1 VNLTHEHKRPGP
13 RFLWL
18 WLIVCFFSV
27 GCDLFKLPS
36 PPPDLFYKFNVIPIG
51 QGPAHLLT
59 TDLNRDGMAD
69 IVSANAKNSTLSI
82 LYGKGDGTFQA
93 PLNIPVPMEPTFLAV
108 ADLNNDDIPDLV
120 TNARGDNAFVTLMG
134 KGKNKF
140 RAPQK
145 HPTGRVPLAVI
156 VDDFNQDGRMDIA
169 VTLTFAK
176 MEIYLGNGNGFFKK
190 GETYLTG
197 SRSSSGVAHDF
208 NGDGNTDIALA
219 VSSSNA
225 SSIRIFWGNGDGTF
239 QKPLRLAKG
248 RVPLALIKKDMDGD
262 GVMDLVCTSGK
273 GDNMH
278 LFISGGDGTFQKE
291 ITFSG
296 GGGPIALVAEHFND
310 DDRVD
315 VAVANSRSS
324 NFSLIIRRP
333 DGQFKFP
340 TRDYVVAGGTPLA
353 ITSGDYNDDGM
364 MDVAVSSNA
373 QHTVEIYLR
382 RRILQE

>member
-1 VNLTHEHKRPGP
+1 MNHTHAHNRHYP
-13 RFLWL
+13 RLVWF
-18 WLIVCFFSV
+18 WLIFCIFIA
-27 GCDLFKLPS
+27 GCDFFKLPS
-36 PPPDLFYKFNVIPIG
+36 PPPDLFYKYNVLQVG

-59 TDLNRDGMAD
+59 ADLNRDGEAD

-82 LYGKGDGTFQA
+82 LYGKGDGTFQS
-93 PLNIPVPMEPTFLAV
+93 PLDIPVPIEPTFLAV
-108 ADLNNDDIPDLV
+108 ADLNKDKLPDLV
-120 TNARGDNAFVTLMG
+120 VNSRGANTFVTLLG
-134 KGKNKF
+134 KGKNAF
-140 RAPQK
+140 RSPQK
-145 HPTGRVPLAVI
+145 HPTGRVPLALI
-156 VDDFNQDGRMDIA
+156 VDDFNQDGHVDIA

-176 MEIYLGNGNGFFKK
+176 MELHLGNGNGFFKK

-197 SRSSSGVAHDF
+197 SRSFSGVAHDF
-208 NGDGNTDIALA
+208 NGDSYTDIALA

-239 QKPLRLAKG
+239 KKPSRLANG
-248 RVPLALIKKDMDGD
+248 MVPLALIKKDMNDDGL
-262 GVMDLVCTSGK
+262 MDLICTSGK

-310 DDRVD
+310 DDRID

-324 NFSLIIRRP
+324 NFSLIIRKP
-333 DGQFKFP
+333 DGGFKFP

-364 MDVAVSSNA
+364 MDIAISSNA
-373 QHTVEIYLR
+373 RNTVEIYLR
-382 RRILQE
+382 RRVL

>member
-1 VNLTHEHKRPGP
+1 MDLTYDHKRPVP
-13 RFLWL
+13 RLLWF
-18 WLIVCFFSV
+18 WLISGIFSA

-36 PPPDLFYKFNVIPIG
+36 PPPDLFYKFNVLPVG
-51 QGPAHLLT
+51 EGPTHLVT
-59 TDLNRDGMAD
+59 ADLNLDGVAD
-69 IVSANAKNSTLSI
+69 IVSANAKSSDLSI
-82 LYGKGDGTFQA
+82 LFGKGDGTFQA
-93 PLNIPVPMEPTFLAV
+93 PLDIPVPIEPTFVAV
-108 ADLNNDDIPDLV
+108 ADFNNDDIPDLV
-120 TNARGDNAFVTLMG
+120 TNARGDNGFVTLMG
-134 KGKNKF
+134 KGNDSF

-156 VDDFNQDGRMDIA
+156 VDDFNQDGRLDIA

-176 MEIYLGNGNGFFKK
+176 MELYLGNGNGFFKK

-197 SRSSSGVAHDF
+197 SRSFSGTAHDF
-208 NGDGNTDIALA
+208 NGDGFPDIALA
-219 VSSSNA
+219 ASSSNA

-239 QKPLRLAKG
+239 QKPYVLGKG
-248 RVPLALIKKDMDGD
+248 LTPLALLKKDMNDDGII
-262 GVMDLVCTSGK
+262 DLICTTGQ

-278 LFISGGDGTFQKE
+278 LFISGGDGNFQKE

-324 NFSLIIRRP
+324 NFSLIIRQP
-333 DGQFKFP
+333 NGGFKYP

-353 ITSGDYNDDGM
+353 ITSGDYNNDGM
-364 MDVAVSSNA
+364 MDIAVSSNA

-382 RRILQE
+382 RRIM